1 MTSSSD
7 YGTAPVSAPALAP
20 ARAPQRLQ
28 LLPKKCIPHF
38 LKSDR
43 LELDNTVLRDFHFR
57 KVTMMMLML
66 MLRIVMRRS
75 RSRSVMN
82 R

>member
-43 LELDNTVLRDFHFR
+43 LELDNTVLRDFHF
-57 KVTMMMLML
+57 
-66 MLRIVMRRS
+66 
-75 RSRSVMN
+75 
-82 R
+82 